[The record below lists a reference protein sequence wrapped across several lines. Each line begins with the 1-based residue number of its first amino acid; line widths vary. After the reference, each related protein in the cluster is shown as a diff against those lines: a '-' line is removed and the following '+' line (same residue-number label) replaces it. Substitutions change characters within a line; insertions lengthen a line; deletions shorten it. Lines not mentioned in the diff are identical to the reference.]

1 MHDTAVTT
9 PAVGM
14 PWPVAS
20 PFRMRPG
27 LARLTPTPEAPP
39 SPLFVRDG
47 LAPVYAARKR
57 AVLQTH
63 HGLSHIGQADPAVL
77 QAIAEAY
84 AAQTGVAI
92 SPDARALAE
101 GLSLVVDLRTWD
113 RQLFF
118 AATPGT
124 SADNAEWVRRK
135 INSVRR
141 FQRASYRLV
150 LERGEAPFSVQS
162 GADPADYVIAGG
174 GFPIRV
180 KGAGIIGCLTI
191 SGLPGRSDHGVA
203 VAALCDHLGLDRAE
217 YALPAE

>member
-1 MHDTAVTT
+1 MAAAEDIALVKKQEQELVLAEFDEAV
-9 PAVGM
+9 AFKLGS
-14 PWPVAS
+14 AI
-20 PFRMRPG
+20 
-27 LARLTPTPEAPP
+27 
-39 SPLFVRDG
+39 RD
-47 LAPVYAARKR
+47 
-57 AVLQTH
+57 
-63 HGLSHIGQADPAVL
+63 
-77 QAIAEAY
+77 
-84 AAQTGVAI
+84 
-92 SPDARALAE
+92 RALAE
-101 GLSLVVDLRTWD
+101 GLSLVVDIRTWD
-113 RQLFF
+113 RQMFF
-118 AATPGT
+118 AATAGT

-150 LERGEAPFSVQS
+150 LERGEGPFSPQS

-203 VAALCDHLGLDRAE
+203 VAALCDHLGLDRAV

>member
-1 MHDTAVTT
+1 MTIEDDIARVKRQEAELVLPEFDEAV
-9 PAVGM
+9 AF
-14 PWPVAS
+14 A
-20 PFRMRPG
+20 
-27 LARLTPTPEAPP
+27 
-39 SPLFVRDG
+39 
-47 LAPVYAARKR
+47 
-57 AVLQTH
+57 
-63 HGLSHIGQADPAVL
+63 IGSS
-77 QAIAEAY
+77 IRE
-84 AAQTGVAI
+84 
-92 SPDARALAE
+92 RALAE

-113 RQLFF
+113 RQMFF
-118 AATPGT
+118 SATAGT

-217 YALPAE
+217 YALSVE

>member
-1 MHDTAVTT
+1 MATETDIALVKQQEQDLVL
-9 PAVGM
+9 AQFDES
-14 PWPVAS
+14 VAFKLGS
-20 PFRMRPG
+20 
-27 LARLTPTPEAPP
+27 
-39 SPLFVRDG
+39 
-47 LAPVYAARKR
+47 
-57 AVLQTH
+57 
-63 HGLSHIGQADPAVL
+63 
-77 QAIAEAY
+77 AIRE
-84 AAQTGVAI
+84 
-92 SPDARALAE
+92 RALAE
-101 GLSLVVDLRTWD
+101 GLSLVVDIRSWD

-118 AATPGT
+118 AATSGT

-150 LERGEAPFSVQS
+150 LERGEAPFPPQA

-203 VAALCDHLGLDRAE
+203 VAALCDHLGFDRAD